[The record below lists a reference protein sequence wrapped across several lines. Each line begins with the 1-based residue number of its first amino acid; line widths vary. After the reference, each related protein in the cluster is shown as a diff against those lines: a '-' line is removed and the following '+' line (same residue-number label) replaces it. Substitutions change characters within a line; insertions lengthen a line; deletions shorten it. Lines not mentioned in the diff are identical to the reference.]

1 MNDGLTNEKKE
12 EYVNMKRKEGTEEL
26 TDKWRDCRRER
37 ERKNKSENIKAGLR
51 IRMRTAL

>member
-1 MNDGLTNEKKE
+1 MRRRICEYEKETRYRKSSQTNGENVE
-12 EYVNMKRKEGTEEL
+12 
-26 TDKWRDCRRER
+26 ER